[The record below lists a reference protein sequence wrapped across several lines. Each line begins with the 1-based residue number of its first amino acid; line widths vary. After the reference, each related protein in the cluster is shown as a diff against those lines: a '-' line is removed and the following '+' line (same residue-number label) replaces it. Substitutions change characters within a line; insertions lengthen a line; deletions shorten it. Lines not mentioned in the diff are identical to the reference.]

1 MKITVL
7 GGAGLRT
14 PLMVQAMIRR
24 QDRLPLEE
32 LVLMDIDDERLELV
46 GLLTGALEKGARFK
60 ITRTTDAGRALAQAD
75 FVISTFRVGNMEARI
90 IDERLPLSLGYLG
103 QETTGAGGFAMGMRT
118 IPVLRNY
125 VEQMKELCPQA
136 WLINFANPSGM
147 LAEMLVNHT
156 DWRRAVGICDGPS
169 TLLTVISKLI
179 GAPST
184 EVFLDYFGLNHL
196 GWIRKV
202 LYHQKDYLPD
212 MLEMI
217 KKLGQVPGLPFDAG
231 FVTSLGLIP
240 CEYLHYY
247 YDRRQAVEDI
257 LHAEESRAEK
267 LLDLNQAFFTRLQG
281 MQGASHAALDGA
293 YREYLQLRGK
303 TYFQD
308 KNSPA
313 LDLSDAG
320 DADGEG
326 YAGVAL
332 DVIEA
337 ICGGRPRR
345 MVLNIPSQGAIT
357 GLPPG
362 AVVEIPA
369 WVERDAIHP
378 LAIGEIPAH
387 CLGLMLQVKA
397 FEELTIQ
404 AALEGSYSKAH
415 LALTLHPLISDTR
428 SARSILDGYIRDHGK
443 LFGRLI

>member
-1 MKITVL
+1 MKIAVL

-24 QDRLPLEE
+24 QDALQMDE
-32 LVLMDIDDERLELV
+32 LVLMDVDGGRLDLV
-46 GLLTGALEKGARFK
+46 GLLTGTLEKEARFK
-60 ITRTTDAGRALAQAD
+60 ITRTTDARRALTQAD
-75 FVISTFRVGNMEARI
+75 FVIATFRVGNMEARL
-90 IDERLPLSLGYLG
+90 IDERLPLKMGYLG
-103 QETTGAGGFAMGMRT
+103 QETTGAGGFAMGLRT
-118 IPVLRNY
+118 IPVLRDY

-156 DWRRAVGICDGPS
+156 DWQRAVGICDGPS
-169 TLLTVISKLI
+169 TLLAAISKLI
-179 GAPST
+179 DAPVA

-196 GWIRKV
+196 GWIRGV
-202 LYHQKDYLPD
+202 IYRQKDYLPD

-231 FVTSLGLIP
+231 LVTALGMIP

-257 LHAEESRAEK
+257 LRAEESRAEK
-267 LLDLNQAFFTRLQG
+267 LLALNQAFFARLQD
-281 MQGASHAALDGA
+281 MQKASHTALDDA

-303 TYFQD
+303 TYFLD
-308 KNSPA
+308 KNSPII
-313 LDLSDAG
+313 DLNEAADAG
-320 DADGEG
+320 GEG

-337 ICGGRPRR
+337 IRGGRPRR
-345 MVLNIPSQGAIT
+345 MVLNVPNRGAIT
-357 GLPPG
+357 GMPPG

-378 LAIGEIPAH
+378 LAVGEIPAH
-387 CLGLMLQVKA
+387 CLGLMLQVKV

-404 AALEGSYSKAH
+404 AALAGSYAKAH
-415 LALTLHPLISDTR
+415 LALTLHPLISDSR
-428 SARSILDGYIRDHGK
+428 SAKAILDGYIQEHGAM
-443 LFGRLI
+443 LGRLI